1 MLAERPMTDFFT
13 IIPNWLPG
21 WLGAGA
27 AAGGS
32 FGVIKWAAEF
42 IATRVDK
49 RAAALDQDTRFIIE
63 SLRKEVDRLATR
75 VADLETSNA
84 QMREDLAD
92 CHRKHGDAEARV
104 QGLLAQQQAQGEARQ
119 QAQLIIAAEKA
130 EARQQGGEG

>member
-1 MLAERPMTDFFT
+1 MPADFFT

-49 RAAALDQDTRFIIE
+49 RAAALDQDTRFVIE
-63 SLRKEVDRLATR
+63 SLRAEVDRLATR
-75 VADLETSNA
+75 VADLEHSNA
-84 QMREDLAD
+84 EMRRDLAD
-92 CHRKHGDAEARV
+92 CQRKHGDAEARV
-104 QGLLAQQQAQGEARQ
+104 AHLLAQQQAQGEARQ

-130 EARQQGGEG
+130 EARQQGNDG

>member
-1 MLAERPMTDFFT
+1 MSADFLT

-75 VADLETSNA
+75 VADLEASNA

-104 QGLLAQQQAQGEARQ
+104 QGLLAQQQARGDERQ
-119 QAQLIIAAEKA
+119 RAQLIVAAELA
-130 EARQQGGEG
+130 EKRQQGNEA

>member
-1 MLAERPMTDFFT
+1 MTDFFT

-32 FGVIKWAAEF
+32 FGVIKWVAEF

-49 RAAALDQDTRFIIE
+49 RADALDKDTRFIIE
-63 SLRKEVDRLATR
+63 SLRAEVDRLSAR
-75 VADLETSNA
+75 VASLEHSNE

-92 CHRKHGDAEARV
+92 CQRKHGAAEARV
-104 QGLLAQQQAQGEARQ
+104 EGLLAQQQARGEERQ
-119 QAQLIIAAEKA
+119 RAQLIIAAERA
-130 EARQQGGEG
+130 ETRQQGTEG